1 MQWRGVIWQT
11 SSRQSSRSR
20 STSSCSIDFRSHF
33 FLWSPGHDY
42 NEGGRPSFRNMS
54 PVWVPEFRRVSCNRA
69 NHRTILHLHRVVSI
83 NLHLW
88 GSGSMGSCAEV
99 LPSPLERDERI
110 LRRRMV
116 GCELYDT
123 FLQQV
128 SANRLQRTWVG
139 LHGMKTCTEA
149 AVCTDTKKKVIKTHR
164 KDTSTM

>member
-1 MQWRGVIWQT
+1 
-11 SSRQSSRSR
+11 
-20 STSSCSIDFRSHF
+20 
-33 FLWSPGHDY
+33 
-42 NEGGRPSFRNMS
+42 
-54 PVWVPEFRRVSCNRA
+54 
-69 NHRTILHLHRVVSI
+69 
-83 NLHLW
+83 
-88 GSGSMGSCAEV
+88 MGSCAEV

-128 SANRLQRTWVG
+128 SANRLQRTRVG
-139 LHGMKTCTEA
+139 LHGMRTCTGA